1 MAERDNVHRV
11 SARGEELLEMLRRG
25 RAFTEGLLSENERLR
40 YQVVRHES
48 ETIQLRNALET
59 GTAAAARENDL
70 LRHRIAH
77 LEQRFQEVEAES
89 RDFASRYAE
98 VSAENENL
106 AYLYVASHR
115 LHSTLEPSE
124 VTEII
129 VEIMIDLVGAD
140 EFGLLLVDER
150 TNELTPIRVEGSL
163 MGYPAHMHVGEGI
176 WGAAV
181 RDGRAHYEE
190 RPAQGA
196 PLAVIPLQIKGHSV
210 GALVI
215 MRLLHGKM
223 HFDVLTK
230 ELLGLLAGH
239 AATALMSSRLYS
251 AVDRKLRTI
260 ESFMDLIKVRDA
272 GVPEGNPARGRVR

>member
-1 MAERDNVHRV
+1 MAERDNVQRV

-25 RAFTEGLLSENERLR
+25 RAFTEGLLGENERLR

-48 ETIQLRNALET
+48 EKLQLQSALET
-59 GTAAAARENDL
+59 GAAAAVRDNEL

-98 VSAENENL
+98 VCAENENL

-163 MGYPAHMHVGEGI
+163 TSYPAHMHVGEGA

-190 RPAQGA
+190 RPEPGA
-196 PLAVIPLQIKGHSV
+196 PVAVIPLQIKGHSV
-210 GALVI
+210 GAIVI
-215 MRLLHGKM
+215 TRMLHGKV
-223 HFDVLTK
+223 HFDALTK

-260 ESFMDLIKVRDA
+260 ESFMDLIKVQTRASRKA
-272 GVPEGNPARGRVR
+272 GPEGG

>member
-1 MAERDNVHRV
+1 MAERDNAHRV

-25 RAFTEGLLSENERLR
+25 RAFTEGLLGENERLR

-48 ETIQLRNALET
+48 EKIQLQNALET
-59 GTAAAARENDL
+59 GGAAAVRDNEL

-98 VSAENENL
+98 VCAENENL

-163 MGYPAHMHVGEGI
+163 TSYPAHMHVGEGA

-181 RDGRAHYEE
+181 RDGLAHYEE
-190 RPAQGA
+190 RPEPGA
-196 PLAVIPLQIKGHSV
+196 PVAVIPLQIKGHSV
-210 GALVI
+210 GAIVI
-215 MRLLHGKM
+215 TRMLHGKV
-223 HFDVLTK
+223 HFDALTK

-260 ESFMDLIKVRDA
+260 ESFMDLIKVQAPASRKA
-272 GVPEGNPARGRVR
+272 GPEGG

>member
-25 RAFTEGLLSENERLR
+25 RAFTEGLLGENERLR

-48 ETIQLRNALET
+48 EKIQLQNALET
-59 GTAAAARENDL
+59 GAAAAVRDNDL

-98 VSAENENL
+98 VCAENENL

-163 MGYPAHMHVGEGI
+163 TSYPAHMHVGEGA

-190 RPAQGA
+190 RPEPGA
-196 PLAVIPLQIKGHSV
+196 PVAVIPLQIKGHSV
-210 GALVI
+210 GAIVI
-215 MRLLHGKM
+215 TRMLHGKV
-223 HFDVLTK
+223 HFDALTK

-260 ESFMDLIKVRDA
+260 ESFMDLIKVQTQASRKA
-272 GVPEGNPARGRVR
+272 GPEGG

>member
-1 MAERDNVHRV
+1 MAERDNVRV

-25 RAFTEGLLSENERLR
+25 RAFTEDLLSENERLR
-40 YQVVRHES
+40 YQVVKHES
-48 ETIQLRNALET
+48 ETLRLREELEA
-59 GTAAAARENDL
+59 TARAAVRDNDV
-70 LRHRIAH
+70 LRLRIAH

-140 EFGLLLVDER
+140 EFGLLLLDER
-150 TNELTPIRVEGSL
+150 TNELTPIRVEGPL
-163 MGYPAHMHVGEGI
+163 TVYPVHMHVGEGTL
-176 WGAAV
+176 GAAV
-181 RDGRAHYEE
+181 RDGRAHYEDQ
-190 RPAQGA
+190 PVPGA
-196 PLAVIPLQIKGHSV
+196 HLAVVPLQIKGHSV

-215 MRLLHGKM
+215 TRMLHGKI
-223 HFDVLTK
+223 HFDALTK

-260 ESFMDLIKVRDA
+260 ESFMDLIKVQNQASRKETRPQ
-272 GVPEGNPARGRVR
+272 GG

>member
-11 SARGEELLEMLRRG
+11 SESGEELLEMLRRG
-25 RAFTEGLLSENERLR
+25 RAFTEDLLSENKRLR
-40 YQVVRHES
+40 FQVVKHES
-48 ETIQLRNALET
+48 EKIQLQDALD
-59 GTAAAARENDL
+59 AAARAAVRDTDE
-70 LRHRIAH
+70 LRNRVAH
-77 LEQRFQEVEAES
+77 LERRFQEAEEES
-89 RDFASRYAE
+89 RDFASRYAQ

-140 EFGLLLVDER
+140 EFGLLLLDER

-163 MGYPAHMHVGEGI
+163 TNYPVHMLVGEGAL
-176 WGAAV
+176 GTAV
-181 RDGRAHYEE
+181 RDGHAHYEE
-190 RPAQGA
+190 QSAPGA
-196 PLAVIPLQIKGHSV
+196 HLAVIPLQIKGHSV

-215 MRLLHGKM
+215 TRMLHGKV
-223 HFDVLTK
+223 HFDALTK

-260 ESFMDLIKVRDA
+260 ESFMDLIKVQTQASRKETRPQ
-272 GVPEGNPARGRVR
+272 GG

>member
-1 MAERDNVHRV
+1 VAERDKVHRAA
-11 SARGEELLEMLRRG
+11 ARGEELLEMLQRG
-25 RAFTEGLLSENERLR
+25 RAFTEALLGENERLR
-40 YQVVRHES
+40 YQVVKHES
-48 ETIQLRNALET
+48 DTMQLQSALET
-59 GTAAAARENDL
+59 AAFTAARESEV
-70 LRHRIAH
+70 LRQRVAH
-77 LEQRFQEVEAES
+77 LEQRFQQVEAES

-129 VEIMIDLVGAD
+129 VEILIDLVGAD

-163 MGYPAHMHVGEGI
+163 ASYPAHMHVGEGT
-176 WGAAV
+176 WGLAV
-181 RDGRAHYEE
+181 REGRAHYEE
-190 RPAQGA
+190 RPEPGA
-196 PLAVIPLQIKGHSV
+196 PLAVIPLQIKVHSV
-210 GALVI
+210 GAIVI
-215 MRLLHGKM
+215 TRMLHGKVR
-223 HFDVLTK
+223 FEPLTK

-260 ESFMDLIKVRDA
+260 ESFMDLIKVQNQA
-272 GVPEGNPARGRVR
+272 SPATGRMR

>member
-1 MAERDNVHRV
+1 MAEREDAHRV
-11 SARGEELLEMLRRG
+11 STQGEELLEMLRRG

-48 ETIQLRNALET
+48 TNLQLQNALET
-59 GTAAAARENDL
+59 GTFAAARENEL
-70 LRHRIAH
+70 LRGRIAH
-77 LEQRFQEVEAES
+77 LEQRFEQVEAES
-89 RDFASRYAE
+89 RDFASRYAG
-98 VSAENENL
+98 VCAENENL

-124 VTEII
+124 VTEVI
-129 VEIMIDLVGAD
+129 VEILVDLVGAD

-150 TNELTPIRVEGSL
+150 TNELTPIRVEGPVDA
-163 MGYPAHMHVGEGI
+163 YPAHMRVGEGI
-176 WGAAV
+176 WGEAL

-190 RPAQGA
+190 RPAAGV

-210 GALVI
+210 GAIVI
-215 MRLLHGKM
+215 TRMLHGKTT
-223 HFDVLTK
+223 FEPLTK
-230 ELLGLLAGH
+230 DLLGLLAGH

-260 ESFMDLIKVRDA
+260 ESFMDLIKVQQPGPRT
-272 GVPEGNPARGRVR
+272 VRPEGG

>member
-40 YQVVRHES
+40 YQVVKHES
-48 ETIQLRNALET
+48 EKLKLQDALESAT
-59 GTAAAARENDL
+59 RAALRDNDG
-70 LRHRIAH
+70 LRLRIAH

-129 VEIMIDLVGAD
+129 AEIMIDLVGAD

-163 MGYPAHMHVGEGI
+163 TNYPAHMWVGEGTL
-176 WGAAV
+176 GAAV
-181 RDGRAHYEE
+181 RDGHAHYEE
-190 RPAQGA
+190 EPHTPGA
-196 PLAVIPLQIKGHSV
+196 HLAVIPLQIKGHSV
-210 GALVI
+210 GAIVI
-215 MRLLHGKM
+215 TRMLHGKVR
-223 HFDVLTK
+223 FDALTK

-260 ESFMDLIKVRDA
+260 ESFMDLIKVQNQASRKESR
-272 GVPEGNPARGRVR
+272 P

>member
-1 MAERDNVHRV
+1 MAERDKVHRV
-11 SARGEELLEMLRRG
+11 AARGEELLEMLQRG
-25 RAFTEGLLSENERLR
+25 RAFTEALLGENERLR
-40 YQVVRHES
+40 YQVVKHES
-48 ETIQLRNALET
+48 ENMRMQSALET
-59 GTAAAARENDL
+59 AAFTAARENEA
-70 LRHRIAH
+70 LRHRLAH
-77 LEQRFQEVEAES
+77 LEQRFQQVEAES

-129 VEIMIDLVGAD
+129 VEILIDLVGAD

-163 MGYPAHMHVGEGI
+163 AGYPAHMRVGEGT
-176 WGAAV
+176 WGLAV
-181 RDGRAHYEE
+181 REGRAHYEE
-190 RPAQGA
+190 RPEPGA

-210 GALVI
+210 GAIVI
-215 MRLLHGKM
+215 TRMLHGKVR
-223 HFDVLTK
+223 FEPLTK

-260 ESFMDLIKVRDA
+260 ESFMDLIKVQNQASRH
-272 GVPEGNPARGRVR
+272 ARPQGG

>member
-1 MAERDNVHRV
+1 MAERDNVRV
-11 SARGEELLEMLRRG
+11 SARGAELLEMLQRG
-25 RAFTEGLLSENERLR
+25 RAFTEDLLSENERLR
-40 YQVVRHES
+40 YQVVKHES
-48 ETIQLRNALET
+48 EKIQLQNALET
-59 GTAAAARENDL
+59 GAAAALRDNGL
-70 LRHRIAH
+70 LQRRIEH
-77 LEQRFQEVEAES
+77 LEQRFEQVEAES

-98 VSAENENL
+98 VSAANENL

-163 MGYPAHMHVGEGI
+163 ADYPAHMRVGEGVL
-176 WGAAV
+176 GAAV
-181 RDGRAHYEE
+181 RDGHAHYQEQ
-190 RPAQGA
+190 PAPGSH
-196 PLAVIPLQIKGHSV
+196 LAVIPLQIKGHSV

-215 MRLLHGKM
+215 MRMLHGKV
-223 HFDVLTK
+223 HFDALTR

-260 ESFMDLIKVRDA
+260 ESFMDLIKVQTQASRK
-272 GVPEGNPARGRVR
+272 ESPAHGE

>member
-1 MAERDNVHRV
+1 
-11 SARGEELLEMLRRG
+11 MLRRG

-40 YQVVRHES
+40 YQVVKHES
-48 ETIQLRNALET
+48 DKLQLQSALQT
-59 GTAAAARENDL
+59 SAAAAARDNDL
-70 LRHRIAH
+70 LRQRIEH
-77 LEQRFQEVEAES
+77 LERRFQEVEAES

-181 RDGRAHYEE
+181 RDGHAHYEE
-190 RPAQGA
+190 RPVPGA
-196 PLAVIPLQIKGHSV
+196 PVAVIPLQIKGHSV
-210 GALVI
+210 GAIVI
-215 MRLLHGKM
+215 MRLLHGKVY
-223 HFDVLTK
+223 FDALTR

-260 ESFMDLIKVRDA
+260 ESFMDLIKIQNQGSRMA
-272 GVPEGNPARGRVR
+272 RPEGG

>member
-25 RAFTEGLLSENERLR
+25 RAFTEGLLGENERLR

-48 ETIQLRNALET
+48 EKIQLQNALET
-59 GTAAAARENDL
+59 GAAAAVRDNDL

-98 VSAENENL
+98 VCAENENL

-163 MGYPAHMHVGEGI
+163 TSYPAHMHVGEGA

-190 RPAQGA
+190 RPEPGA
-196 PLAVIPLQIKGHSV
+196 PVAVIPLQIKGHSV
-210 GALVI
+210 GAIVI
-215 MRLLHGKM
+215 TRMLHGKV
-223 HFDVLTK
+223 HFDALTK

-260 ESFMDLIKVRDA
+260 ESFMDLIKVQTRASRKA
-272 GVPEGNPARGRVR
+272 GPEGG

>member
-1 MAERDNVHRV
+1 MAERDNVQRV

-25 RAFTEGLLSENERLR
+25 RAFTEGLLGENERLR

-48 ETIQLRNALET
+48 EKLQLQSALET
-59 GTAAAARENDL
+59 GAAAAVRDNEL

-98 VSAENENL
+98 VCAENENL

-163 MGYPAHMHVGEGI
+163 TSYPAHMHVGEGA

-190 RPAQGA
+190 RPEPGA
-196 PLAVIPLQIKGHSV
+196 PVAVIPLQIKGHSV
-210 GALVI
+210 GAIVI
-215 MRLLHGKM
+215 TRMLHGKV
-223 HFDVLTK
+223 HFDALTK

-260 ESFMDLIKVRDA
+260 ESFMDLIKVQTQASRKA
-272 GVPEGNPARGRVR
+272 GPEGG